1 MRVFSLF
8 IFYSNPLLSFQD
20 HARQCGRVVFT
31 DVFSSGS
38 GKYVR
43 LHSLL
48 HDHCIPCRAGPKIS
62 NANVS
67 FRKGVIE
74 YNSREEMEDAIRKL
88 DNTRVGD
95 RGENMIRVY
104 KVCAT
109 ASAIFV
115 ARVDLALSGGCFRA
129 CCMMGAPLAQRNR
142 GVFRWCDVLLLSTF
156 LSNAFSGGRSA
167 WIPPSPWTFPFP
179 PRWSRQI
186 RLPSWWP
193 RWRPLEVATPPPY
206 SFTPVRATIGLS
218 LALLTAFAAGAPA
231 PGISSSGCALCS
243 RLHFNSHV
251 AINKCNNS
259 SFSVTCRFF

>member
-95 RGENMIRVY
+95 RGENLIRVY
-104 KVCAT
+104 KVCAW
-109 ASAIFV
+109 
-115 ARVDLALSGGCFRA
+115 
-129 CCMMGAPLAQRNR
+129 
-142 GVFRWCDVLLLSTF
+142 GVVLCVK
-156 LSNAFSGGRSA
+156 R
-167 WIPPSPWTFPFP
+167 
-179 PRWSRQI
+179 RH
-186 RLPSWWP
+186 
-193 RWRPLEVATPPPY
+193 VATGGWL
-206 SFTPVRATIGLS
+206 RA
-218 LALLTAFAAGAPA
+218 AAA
-231 PGISSSGCALCS
+231 
-243 RLHFNSHV
+243 
-251 AINKCNNS
+251 
-259 SFSVTCRFF
+259 